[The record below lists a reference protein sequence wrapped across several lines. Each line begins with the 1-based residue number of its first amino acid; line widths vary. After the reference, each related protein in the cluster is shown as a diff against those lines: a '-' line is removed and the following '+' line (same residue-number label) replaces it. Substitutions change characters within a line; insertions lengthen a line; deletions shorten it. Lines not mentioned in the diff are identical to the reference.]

1 VLTSSP
7 TPSPTEKGLFLFKNS
22 PLSRR
27 GAGGEVVLPKN
38 IWFNFLLRQPL
49 FIFNPKKIQ
58 YIHIKIKTIQ
68 KRNTMKKLL
77 LITCIMCLS
86 IGIWAKPISGERVF
100 LYKVTMADSL
110 AEYVGEYKM
119 SDFFGVYKITIDGGD
134 LYGEADS
141 YGANKLIKQKEAD
154 TFVSTSSYGST
165 IIFTRDAT
173 TKKVTGLKLML
184 QGNEVIGK
192 K

>member
-1 VLTSSP
+1 M
-7 TPSPTEKGLFLFKNS
+7 KN
-22 PLSRR
+22 
-27 GAGGEVVLPKN
+27 
-38 IWFNFLLRQPL
+38 
-49 FIFNPKKIQ
+49 
-58 YIHIKIKTIQ
+58 
-68 KRNTMKKLL
+68 LL
-77 LITCIMCLS
+77 LIFCLTCLS
-86 IGIWAKPISGERVF
+86 VSIYAKPTPAKRLILQKTIV
-100 LYKVTMADSL
+100 ADSL
-110 AEYVGEYKM
+110 DEYVGDYKM
-119 SDFFGVYKITIDGGD
+119 SDFFATYKITLDGGN

-184 QGNEVIGK
+184 QGNEVTGK

>member
-1 VLTSSP
+1 
-7 TPSPTEKGLFLFKNS
+7 
-22 PLSRR
+22 
-27 GAGGEVVLPKN
+27 
-38 IWFNFLLRQPL
+38 
-49 FIFNPKKIQ
+49 
-58 YIHIKIKTIQ
+58 
-68 KRNTMKKLL
+68 MKKLL
-77 LITCIMCLS
+77 LITCLTCLS
-86 IGIWAKPISGERVF
+86 ISIWAKPVPLKKIILQKTIV
-100 LYKVTMADSL
+100 ADSL
-110 AEYVGEYKM
+110 EEYVGDYKM
-119 SDFFGVYKITIDGGD
+119 SEYFATYKITLDGGN

>member
-1 VLTSSP
+1 
-7 TPSPTEKGLFLFKNS
+7 
-22 PLSRR
+22 
-27 GAGGEVVLPKN
+27 
-38 IWFNFLLRQPL
+38 
-49 FIFNPKKIQ
+49 
-58 YIHIKIKTIQ
+58 
-68 KRNTMKKLL
+68 MKKLL
-77 LITCIMCLS
+77 LICCLTCLS
-86 IGIWAKPISGERVF
+86 ISIWAKPVPVKKIILQKIIV
-100 LYKVTMADSL
+100 ADSL

-119 SDFFGVYKITIDGGD
+119 SEYFATYKITLDGGN

>member
-1 VLTSSP
+1 M
-7 TPSPTEKGLFLFKNS
+7 
-22 PLSRR
+22 R
-27 GAGGEVVLPKN
+27 
-38 IWFNFLLRQPL
+38 
-49 FIFNPKKIQ
+49 KI
-58 YIHIKIKTIQ
+58 
-68 KRNTMKKLL
+68 L
-77 LITCIMCLS
+77 LIICLICLS
-86 IGIWAKPISGERVF
+86 ASIWAKPVPLE
-100 LYKVTMADSL
+100 KVILQKTIIADSL

-119 SDFFGVYKITIDGGD
+119 SEYFATYKITLDGGN

-141 YGANKLIKQKEAD
+141 YGANKLIKQKETD

-184 QGNEVIGK
+184 QGNEVTGK

>member
-1 VLTSSP
+1 
-7 TPSPTEKGLFLFKNS
+7 
-22 PLSRR
+22 
-27 GAGGEVVLPKN
+27 
-38 IWFNFLLRQPL
+38 
-49 FIFNPKKIQ
+49 
-58 YIHIKIKTIQ
+58 
-68 KRNTMKKLL
+68 MKKLL
-77 LITCIMCLS
+77 LIACLMCLS
-86 IGIWAKPISGERVF
+86 LSIYAKPAP
-100 LYKVTMADSL
+100 LKKVILLKNIAADSL

-119 SDFFGVYKITIDGGD
+119 SDFFGVYKITLDGGN

-154 TFVSTSSYGST
+154 TYVSTSSYGST

>member
-1 VLTSSP
+1 
-7 TPSPTEKGLFLFKNS
+7 
-22 PLSRR
+22 
-27 GAGGEVVLPKN
+27 
-38 IWFNFLLRQPL
+38 
-49 FIFNPKKIQ
+49 
-58 YIHIKIKTIQ
+58 
-68 KRNTMKKLL
+68 MKKLL
-77 LITCIMCLS
+77 FIAFLMCLFAS
-86 IGIWAKPISGERVF
+86 IWAKPMPVKKLI
-100 LYKVTMADSL
+100 LQKTIAADSL
-110 AEYVGEYKM
+110 HEYVGEYKM
-119 SDFFGVYKITIDGGD
+119 SDYFAIYKITLDGGN

-141 YGANKLIKQKEAD
+141 YGANKLIKQKVAD